1 MMARAAMLS
10 VAALALALAAGSFLA
25 FIRYELRPRRARLDP
40 AATGLP
46 VEAVAIPS
54 SSGARLAGWF
64 LPGAGRGAVLLLHG
78 AKSNRLVLVERM
90 QFLRGAGYS
99 MLAIDFQAHGESTG
113 DRITMGQL
121 ESLDARSGLK
131 WLRARLPGEPVAVL
145 GISMGG
151 AATLIG
157 QPIEADAVIVE
168 SVALNSVAAVSN
180 RLALRFGPFARLF
193 TPFVLGAMRIAG
205 GIEASK
211 LRPIEGIA
219 RLHKPIF
226 VMTGAED
233 QKTTVAEGRALFAA
247 ANPPKSYWEMPG
259 AQHIDLSF
267 AGGDAYRERLL
278 EFLDAA
284 LRSPP
289 DRPLTGDAPKILA
302 RDLTPLGRR

>member
-1 MMARAAMLS
+1 
-10 VAALALALAAGSFLA
+10 
-25 FIRYELRPRRARLDP
+25 
-40 AATGLP
+40 LP

-90 QFLRGAGYS
+90 RFLRGAGYS
-99 MLAIDFQAHGESTG
+99 TLAIDFQAHGESTG

-121 ESLDARSGLK
+121 ESLDARSALK

-145 GISMGG
+145 GVSMGG
-151 AATLIG
+151 SATLIG

-168 SVALNSVAAVSN
+168 SVALDSVAAVSN
-180 RLALRFGPFARLF
+180 RLALRFGQLARLF
-193 TPFVLGAMRIAG
+193 TPFVLGAMRIAS
-205 GIEASK
+205 GIDVSK

-259 AQHIDLSF
+259 AQHIDLLF
-267 AGGDAYRERLL
+267 AGGHAYRERLL
-278 EFLDAA
+278 EFLDAS

-302 RDLTPLGRR
+302 RDTKNGGRSR

>member
-1 MMARAAMLS
+1 MMARAAMLA
-10 VAALALALAAGSFLA
+10 VAALALAAGSFLA
-25 FIRYELRPRRARLDP
+25 FIRYQLRPRRARLDP

-90 QFLRGAGYS
+90 RFLRGAGYS
-99 MLAIDFQAHGESTG
+99 TLAIDFQAHGESTG

-121 ESLDARSGLK
+121 ESLDARSALK

-145 GISMGG
+145 GVSMGG
-151 AATLIG
+151 SATLIG

-168 SVALNSVAAVSN
+168 SVALDSVAVVSN
-180 RLALRFGPFARLF
+180 RLALRFGQLARLF
-193 TPFVLGAMRIAG
+193 TPFVLGGMRIAS
-205 GIEASK
+205 GIDVSK

-267 AGGDAYRERLL
+267 AGGHAYRERLL
-278 EFLDAA
+278 EFLDAS

-302 RDLTPLGRR
+302 RDTKNGGRSR